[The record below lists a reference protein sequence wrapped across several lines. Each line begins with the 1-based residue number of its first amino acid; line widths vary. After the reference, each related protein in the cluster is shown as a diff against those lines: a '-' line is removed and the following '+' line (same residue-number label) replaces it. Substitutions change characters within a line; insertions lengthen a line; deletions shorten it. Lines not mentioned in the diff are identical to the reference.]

1 MSKWCGWILFC
12 LGLWLSPGFAQS
24 ADFAEVHRLVE
35 LGLSDSALAIAE
47 SALQRD
53 STDLALYLLVADILR
68 SQGDTAG
75 RVEVLHDALR
85 LAPRSLDVRLA
96 LIEALWDSGLPDSA
110 RILVSRGAGSLGQ
123 LSLQRHYLEGRFHEI
138 AGHPDSAVVA
148 YRRVRDAL
156 RRGRL
161 F

>member
-1 MSKWCGWILFC
+1 MSKWCGRLLLC
-12 LGLWLSPGFAQS
+12 LGLWLCPSLAKS
-24 ADFAEVHRLVE
+24 ADLSEVHHLVK
-35 LGLSDSALAIAE
+35 LGLTDSALAIAE

-53 STDLALYLLVADILR
+53 STDLVLHLLVADILQ

-85 LAPRSLDVRLA
+85 LAPRNLDVRLA

-110 RILVSRGAGSLGQ
+110 RILVGRGLASLGQ
-123 LSLQRHYLEGRFHEI
+123 LSLQGHYLEGRFHEL

-156 RRGRL
+156 RRERL